1 MALQRPL
8 KEGSVRT
15 YQEKV
20 GLGFTDILASEA
32 DADFDTIYAAWNG
45 TLGGDLTGTLPNPIV
60 AAAAKS
66 KWAVSGSTLTP
77 VDATKTVA
85 VTGTVAGGV
94 CYLQGSTTVKQR
106 LRDVGASGLQ
116 ICANTAGAATPDD
129 ATKPSWYLSL
139 DPSSDVIDI
148 YRAPAAASQTFALM
162 SRFAADGSL
171 ATTGNLTVGSA
182 GSPRV
187 NVGLRAAVESWDG
200 GIVSLYANDPGTT
213 GYTSTLA
220 SWKVQFDYRASGPAA
235 SVSYR
240 PASGAYGPTWTFDT
254 LGNWVISGTIGQKA
268 TGTTWSNPSDIRL
281 KKDVAPYAHGL
292 ADILQLEPISYTL
305 KATDQQT
312 CGLDAEQVRAVFPEC
327 VGTTRMKLQPE
338 DEEETEVLTL
348 DIHPI
353 LIALINAV
361 KELAARVS
369 PVPQPT

>member
-1 MALQRPL
+1 MALERPL

-15 YQEKV
+15 YQAKV
-20 GLGFTDILASEA
+20 GLGFTDILASEV
-32 DADFDTIYAAWNG
+32 DADLDTIYAAWNG
-45 TLGGDLTGTLPNPIV
+45 TLGGDLTGTLPNPTV
-60 AAAAKS
+60 AAVAKS

-85 VTGTVAGGV
+85 VTGTVAGGI

-116 ICANTAGAATPDD
+116 ICANTAGTATPDD
-129 ATKPSWYLSL
+129 ATKSSWYLNL
-139 DPSSDVIDI
+139 NPLNDALDI

-162 SRFAADGSL
+162 LRQS
-171 ATTGNLTVGSA
+171 ATETNLPIGILTVGSA
-182 GSPRV
+182 GAPQINLGQRC
-187 NVGLRAAVESWDG
+187 RFESWDG
-200 GIVSLYANDPGTT
+200 GICNWYCNDSTVIGYNAALPG
-213 GYTSTLA
+213 
-220 SWKVQFDYRASGPAA
+220 WKLTMDYRAGGAA
-235 SVSYR
+235 QFAYHT
-240 PASGAYGPTWTFDT
+240 AGGAYGPTATFDT
-254 LGNWVISGTIGQKA
+254 TCNLIITGSVGQKS

-281 KKDVAPYAHGL
+281 KKDIAPYAHGL

-353 LIALINAV
+353 LIALINAN
-361 KELAARVS
+361 KELAAKVAALEAR
-369 PVPQPT
+369 T